1 MIKPLTSLRFV
12 FAFMV
17 FLTHMS
23 FLISSGGKT
32 YEAFYYRFFYE
43 GYIGVGFFFMLSGF
57 ILSYTYKESLL
68 AEQSGKLLFYIKRLA
83 RIYPLHLITLLI
95 SIPVFLMEES
105 MDTPIFTKQF
115 FANVFL
121 LQSFGP
127 DRSYFFSG
135 NALSWSI
142 SNELFFYAL
151 FPFLILAFHYYKWF
165 TRVLLF
171 VGCMLVIW
179 LLPQING
186 GVEQHTFFYINPF
199 TRLID
204 FALGILLFDIYKW
217 LKGKN
222 IASIATAL
230 EIVAVLLMT
239 LFLYFHDEVSQ
250 AARYAS
256 YYWLPV
262 AALILIFS
270 FQAGK
275 LSALLSQKWMVML
288 GEISFAF
295 YMFHQLVIRYYQQL
309 NADFFQITDPWVSI
323 GFVLVL
329 ALVIS
334 YAAYYLIE
342 KPLNSYIVSLVKK
355 K

>member
-23 FLISSGGKT
+23 FLISSGGKD

-68 AEQSGKLLFYIKRLA
+68 SEQTGKLVFYIKRIA

-95 SIPVFLMEES
+95 SIPVFLMEVG
-105 MDTPIFTKQF
+105 MDTPVFTKQF

-121 LQSFGP
+121 LQSFGA

-142 SNELFFYAL
+142 SNELFFYTL

-165 TRVLLF
+165 SRVLL
-171 VGCMLVIW
+171 GLAC
-179 LLPQING
+179 LLILWFLTKIMG
-186 GVEQHTFFYINPF
+186 GVEEHTFFYINPF
-199 TRLID
+199 TRLVD
-204 FALGILLFDIYKW
+204 FTLGIFLFDVYKW

-222 IASIATAL
+222 ISAIATTL
-230 EIVAVLLMT
+230 EVVAVILIA

-250 AARYAS
+250 AARYSS

-262 AALILIFS
+262 FVLILAFS

-275 LSALLSQKWMVML
+275 LSSFLSKKWMVVL
-288 GEISFAF
+288 GEISFSF

-309 NADFFQITDPWVSI
+309 NADFFQITNPWVSI
-323 GFVLVL
+323 TLLLTISLF
-329 ALVIS
+329 IS

-342 KPLNSYIVSLVKK
+342 KPLNNYIVSFVRRK
-355 K
+355 